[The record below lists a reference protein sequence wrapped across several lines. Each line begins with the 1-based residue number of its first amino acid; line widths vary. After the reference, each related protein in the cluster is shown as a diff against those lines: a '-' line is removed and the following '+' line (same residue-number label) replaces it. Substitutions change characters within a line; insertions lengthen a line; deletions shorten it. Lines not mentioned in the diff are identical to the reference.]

1 MADTDLDGERKR
13 VLVGVTG
20 SVAAIKLPELVE
32 LLQKIKEPQARHVRT
47 CESRETHQFQECM
60 YKYVIEKFCMISVSL
75 HRWRWRW
82 LPR

>member
-32 LLQKIKEPQARHVRT
+32 QLQKIKEPQARHVRI
-47 CESRETHQFQECM
+47 CESREQAHETHQFQECIN
-60 YKYVIEKFCMISVSL
+60 KRNSA
-75 HRWRWRW
+75 
-82 LPR
+82 